1 MILLP
6 RTIRLD
12 ASDAVVFARAAEPG
26 EWAVPG
32 TFLFAGRDPASFSR
46 KEQIA
51 FRSGFLGVSSFGFST
66 LIIVQ
71 PASEEE
77 REQMVVALSRQLV
90 THLGAPGEDIARPAA
105 EEEVALAQDLCR
117 GHAENTLVALH
128 RSLGEDGAIH
138 EQFRTLKSRDE
149 TAFGAGYL
157 RGHDR
162 AFYIVESDGQDDAGE
177 DGAHHVDLLNLR
189 GQGQ

>member
-32 TFLFAGRDPASFSR
+32 TFLFAGRDPANLTR

-51 FRSGFLGVSSFGFST
+51 FRSGFLGVDSFGFST
-66 LIIVQ
+66 LIIAQ
-71 PASEEE
+71 QASAEE
-77 REQMVVALSRQLV
+77 RAQMVDTLARQLV
-90 THLGAPGEDIARPAA
+90 AHLGAPNEAIARPAA

-128 RSLGEDGAIH
+128 RSLNEDGAIH

-162 AFYIVESDGQDDAGE
+162 AFYIVESDEAEDADE
-177 DGAHHVDLLNLR
+177 PSHHVDLLNLR
-189 GQGQ
+189 GQER

>member
-1 MILLP
+1 VILLP

-32 TFLFAGRDPASFSR
+32 TFVFAGRDPASFSR

-51 FRSGFLGVSSFGFST
+51 FRSGFLGVGSFGFST

-71 PASEEE
+71 PATEEE
-77 REQMVVALSRQLV
+77 REQMIVALSRQLV
-90 THLGAPGEDIARPAA
+90 THLGAPSEEIARPAA

-128 RSLGEDGAIH
+128 RSLADDGAIH

-162 AFYIVESDGQDDAGE
+162 AFYIVESDEDADADDPS
-177 DGAHHVDLLNLR
+177 HHVDLLNLR
-189 GQGQ
+189 GRER

>member
-32 TFLFAGRDPASFSR
+32 TFLFAGRDPAQFSR

-51 FRSGFLGVSSFGFST
+51 FRSGFLGVDSFGFST
-66 LIIVQ
+66 LIIAQ
-71 PASEEE
+71 QASAEE
-77 REQMVVALSRQLV
+77 RAQMVTALARQLV
-90 THLGAPGEDIARPAA
+90 AHLGAPSEAIARPAA

-128 RSLGEDGAIH
+128 RSLNEDGAIH

-162 AFYIVESDGQDDAGE
+162 AFYIVESDEGEEAG
-177 DGAHHVDLLNLR
+177 DPAHHVDLLNLR
-189 GQGQ
+189 GQGR

>member
-12 ASDAVVFARAAEPG
+12 ASDSVVFARAAEPG

-32 TFLFAGRDPASFSR
+32 TFLFAGRDPGSLSR

-51 FRSGFLGVSSFGFST
+51 FRSGFLGVDSFGFST
-66 LIIVQ
+66 LVIVQ
-71 PASEEE
+71 PAREDE
-77 REQMVVALSRQLV
+77 REAMIAALARQLV
-90 THLGAPGEDIARPAA
+90 THLGAPSEAIARPAA

-117 GHAENTLVALH
+117 GHAENTLIALH
-128 RSLGEDGAIH
+128 RSLDDSGAIR

-162 AFYIVESDGQDDAGE
+162 AFYIVESEEDAGE

-189 GQGQ
+189 GQER